1 MNHLFLAIGKPP
13 LMYKS
18 LETAVGSDPR
28 AKVIKTRDGGAG
40 SKLLLTGKHE
50 GWGVKSS
57 CSVFVECLLCAF
69 GIKCRMWAA
78 WRRAEVTKVYL
89 APCVPSAR
97 VSAHGTGVALTL
109 PSPSVRKQVA
119 FICYHPPS
127 PASWRSSH
135 GQPLNLYQAR
145 MEGVENGLFCM
156 VWKQSSILIEDERN
170 LQEGNVFI
178 PRG

>member
-1 MNHLFLAIGKPP
+1 MH
-13 LMYKS
+13 
-18 LETAVGSDPR
+18 
-28 AKVIKTRDGGAG
+28 
-40 SKLLLTGKHE
+40 
-50 GWGVKSS
+50 
-57 CSVFVECLLCAF
+57 
-69 GIKCRMWAA
+69 
-78 WRRAEVTKVYL
+78 
-89 APCVPSAR
+89 VPSAR
-97 VSAHGTGVALTL
+97 VSAHGTGVVLTL

-127 PASWRSSH
+127 SASWRSSH
-135 GQPLNLYQAR
+135 GQALNLYQAR